1 MAQRHERDHI
11 VVIGAGFTGLAAA
24 YELTRA
30 GLPVIILEMDNQI
43 GGLAANFEIAH
54 RPVEKF
60 YHHLFT
66 NDHDAIQLT
75 KQLNCHDQLSF
86 THSKTGIYVQNN
98 FFRLSAPLDVLR
110 FTPLSFP
117 HRIQLGL
124 LLLRARRLKDYKS
137 IESMTAEQWLKTMCP
152 PEVYNNVWLPLL
164 RGKFGAAASQ
174 ISAVWLWSKLV
185 LRGGSRSGTAKE
197 LLGYYRHGLGAFAQR
212 IADHI
217 TSAGGTIKTEATAE
231 ALIIEAGCIRG
242 VQTSDGPLHA
252 NTVIATVP
260 LPVIAD
266 LVQPYVSKEHLAR
279 LKRIRYLANLSLVLV
294 LSHRL
299 SDFYWLNVADPD
311 FPFVGVIEHTNFQST
326 ADYDGKHIVY
336 LSKYLEDTDPLFSMN
351 KDQLFEFSLPHIKRM
366 FPEFDR
372 SRVQG
377 YHLFK
382 APYAQPIVECNYPSL
397 IPPRQTPIKGL
408 YIETMAHI
416 YPQDRG
422 CNYAIQNGRSIAKTV
437 EKQIGSS
444 EAERLGI

>member
-11 VVIGAGFTGLAAA
+11 VVIGAGFTGLGAA
-24 YELTRA
+24 YELARTRMA
-30 GLPVIILEMDNQI
+30 VTVIEKAQTL

-66 NDHDAIQLT
+66 NDRDAIQLT

-86 THSKTGIYVQNN
+86 TPSKTGIYVQNN

-137 IESMTAEQWLKTMCP
+137 IESMTAEQWLRTMCS
-152 PEVYNNVWLPLL
+152 PEVYNTVWLPLL

-231 ALIIEAGCIRG
+231 ALIVEAGRIRG
-242 VQTSDGPLHA
+242 VQTNDGPLYA
-252 NTVIATVP
+252 DAVIATTP
-260 LPVIAD
+260 LPIIAD
-266 LVQPYVSKEHLAR
+266 LVQPYVSKEYLAQ
-279 LKRIRYLANLSLVLV
+279 LKRIRYLANLSLVLE
-294 LSHRL
+294 LSKRL
-299 SDFYWLNVADPD
+299 SDFYWLNVTDPD
-311 FPFVGVIEHTNFQST
+311 FPFVGVIEHTNFQSP
-326 ADYDGKHIVY
+326 ADYAGKHIVY

-351 KDQLFEFSLPHIKRM
+351 KDQLFEFSLPHIQRM

-372 SRVQG
+372 SWVQG

-422 CNYAIQNGRSIAKTV
+422 CNYAIRNGRLIAKTV
-437 EKQIGSS
+437 TNQIANSKTESLAG
-444 EAERLGI
+444 

>member
-24 YELTRA
+24 YELARTQMA
-30 GLPVIILEMDNQI
+30 VTVLEKAQTL
-43 GGLAANFEIAH
+43 GGLAANFEIAG

-98 FFRLSAPLDVLR
+98 FFSLSAPLDVLR
-110 FTPLSFP
+110 FGPLSFA

-152 PEVYNNVWLPLL
+152 PEVYNTVWLPLL
-164 RGKFGAAASQ
+164 RGKFGADASQ
-174 ISAVWLWSKLV
+174 ISAVWFWNKLV
-185 LRGGSRSGTAKE
+185 LRGRSRGATGKE
-197 LLGYYRHGLGAFAQR
+197 LLGYWRHGLGAFAQR

-217 TSAGGTIKTEATAE
+217 TSAGGTIKTEAAAE
-231 ALIIEAGCIRG
+231 ALIVEAGCIRG

-311 FPFVGVIEHTNFQST
+311 FPFVGVIEHTNFQSP
-326 ADYDGKHIVY
+326 ADYAGKHIVY

-351 KDQLFEFSLPHIKRM
+351 KDELFEFSLPHIKRM

-372 SRVQG
+372 SWVRG
-377 YHLFK
+377 HHLFK

-397 IPPRQTPIKGL
+397 IPSRQTPIKGL

-422 CNYAIQNGRSIAKTV
+422 CNYAIRNGRRIAETVTNQNANSKT
-437 EKQIGSS
+437 ESP
-444 EAERLGI
+444 AR

>member
-1 MAQRHERDHI
+1 MAQRHERDHV

-24 YELTRA
+24 YELARTRMA
-30 GLPVIILEMDNQI
+30 VTVIEKSQTL

-75 KQLNCHDQLSF
+75 KQLNCYDQLSF
-86 THSKTGIYVQNN
+86 TPSETGIYVQNN
-98 FFRLSAPLDVLR
+98 FFRLSAPLDLLR
-110 FTPLSFP
+110 FGPLSFA

-137 IESMTAEQWLKTMCP
+137 IESMTAEHWLRTMCS
-152 PEVYNNVWLPLL
+152 PEVYNTVWLPLL
-164 RGKFGAAASQ
+164 RGKFGSSASQ

-185 LRGGSRSGTAKE
+185 LRGASRSSAGKE
-197 LLGYYRHGLGAFAQR
+197 LLGYYRCGLGEFAQK
-212 IADHI
+212 IADEI
-217 TSAGGTIKTEATAE
+217 ISGGGTVNTTTAATA
-231 ALIIEAGCIRG
+231 LIVENGCIKG
-242 VQTSDGPLHA
+242 VQTNYGPIYGDA
-252 NTVIATVP
+252 VIATTP

-266 LVQPYVSKEHLAR
+266 LVQPYVSKEYLAQ
-279 LKRIRYLANLSLVLV
+279 LKRIRYLANLSIVLE
-294 LSHRL
+294 LSKQL

-311 FPFVGVIEHTNFQST
+311 FPFVGVIEHTNFQSS
-326 ADYDGKHIVY
+326 ADYAGKHIVY

-351 KDQLFEFSLPHIKRM
+351 KDRLFEFSLPHVKRM

-372 SRVQG
+372 SWVQG

-416 YPQDRG
+416 HPQDRG
-422 CNYAIQNGRSIAKTV
+422 CNYAIRNGRSIAKTV
-437 EKQIGSS
+437 AKQIGSS
-444 EAERLGI
+444 KAENSGI